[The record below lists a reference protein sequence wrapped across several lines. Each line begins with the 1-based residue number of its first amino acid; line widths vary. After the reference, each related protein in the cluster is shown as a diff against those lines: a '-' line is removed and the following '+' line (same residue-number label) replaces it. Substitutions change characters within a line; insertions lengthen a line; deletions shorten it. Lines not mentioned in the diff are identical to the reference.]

1 MARPL
6 RINVAGGW
14 YHVTARGQR
23 RERIFGAKAD
33 YRRFLKLV
41 AEMRERYR
49 VRVRAYCLMPNHY
62 HLLVSTPEANLSR
75 AVQWLNVSYSRWLN
89 GRRADVGPVFQGR
102 FHAVLVENSYGLAVS
117 HYIHMNPV
125 SASALG
131 LDKRRKAVEGQGLAD
146 RPTPEMLKERVQT
159 LREYPWSSFRAYAG
173 YEKPPTWLDRGAVLA
188 LVKGKE
194 NGYRELLEGQVLQGE
209 EEDLGSRIRWGLVL
223 GSERFARKVRGK
235 TRIDRES
242 LGRGELKERRSFAE
256 IVNLVERLKG
266 EKWELFWDRHND
278 WGRDLALW
286 GGRLYGGLTLAEL
299 GREAGGL
306 DYATV
311 AVATARLVKKA
322 KKDRVLRKAM
332 ATLKAK
338 CEK

>member
-6 RINVAGGW
+6 RIKVAGGW
-14 YHVTARGQR
+14 YHVTARGQW

-49 VRVRAYCLMPNHY
+49 VRVRAYCLMP
-62 HLLVSTPEANLSR
+62 
-75 AVQWLNVSYSRWLN
+75 
-89 GRRADVGPVFQGR
+89 
-102 FHAVLVENSYGLAVS
+102 
-117 HYIHMNPV
+117 I
-125 SASALG
+125 
-131 LDKRRKAVEGQGLAD
+131 
-146 RPTPEMLKERVQT
+146 
-159 LREYPWSSFRAYAG
+159 
-173 YEKPPTWLDRGAVLA
+173 
-188 LVKGKE
+188 
-194 NGYRELLEGQVLQGE
+194 
-209 EEDLGSRIRWGLVL
+209 
-223 GSERFARKVRGK
+223 
-235 TRIDRES
+235 
-242 LGRGELKERRSFAE
+242 
-256 IVNLVERLKG
+256 KG
-266 EKWELFWDRHND
+266 EKWELFRDRHND

-311 AVATARLVKKA
+311 AVATARLVKTA